1 MAGGVNFSDPSY
13 YARLDESD
21 DALFYQMPRLVIHVD
36 DHASNALAEYFVGAL
51 PTGGRVL
58 DLMSSYRS
66 HLMEHGGH
74 GDVIG
79 LGMNGMEL
87 NQNPAL
93 AASIIQDI
101 NKLPTLAFADAAFD
115 ACILSFSMQYLTSP
129 IAVLAEVAR
138 CLKPGGVFFTAYSNR
153 LFPTKAVAV
162 WRSGSDQQRA
172 QLIGQYLDETGAYDD
187 IQAQQL
193 VAIDSGFDP
202 LYVVSARKRS
212 A

>member
-1 MAGGVNFSDPSY
+1 MAFNPEY
-13 YARLDESD
+13 YARLDETD

-36 DHASNALAEYFVGAL
+36 DHASNALAEYFSGAL

-66 HLMEHGGH
+66 HLDTDAGH

-79 LGMNGMEL
+79 LGMNGAEL

-93 AASIIQDI
+93 AAGVVQDI
-101 NKLPTLAFADAAFD
+101 NKLPALPFADAAFD
-115 ACILSFSMQYLTSP
+115 ACILSFSMQYLTQP
-129 IAVLAEVAR
+129 IVVLAEVAR
-138 CLKPGGVFFTAYSNR
+138 CLKPGGTFFTSYSNR

-162 WRSGSDQQRA
+162 WRNSSDQQRA
-172 QLIGQYLDETGAYDD
+172 QLIGQYLYETGAYDD

-193 VAIDSGFDP
+193 VARDSGFDP
-202 LYVVSARKRS
+202 LYLVRGRKKEG
-212 A
+212 

>member
-1 MAGGVNFSDPSY
+1 VNFGDPSY
-13 YARLDESD
+13 YERVDESD

-36 DHASNALAEYFVGAL
+36 DHASNALAEYFAGVL
-51 PTGGRVL
+51 PAGGRVL

-66 HLMEHGGH
+66 HLLEDAGL

-79 LGMNGMEL
+79 LGMNGPEL
-87 NQNPAL
+87 IENPAL
-93 AASIIQDI
+93 AAGIIQDI
-101 NKLPTLAFADAAFD
+101 NKLPTLPFTDAAFD

-129 IAVLAEVAR
+129 IAVLADVAR
-138 CLKPGGVFFTAYSNR
+138 CLKPGGAFFTSYSNR

-162 WRSGSDQQRA
+162 WRSCSDQQRA
-172 QLIGQYLDETGAYDD
+172 QLIGQYLDETGGFED

-193 VAIDSGFDP
+193 VAADSGFDP
-202 LYVVSARKRS
+202 LYVVSGRKRS

>member
-1 MAGGVNFSDPSY
+1 MRCLVEINPEY

-36 DHASNALAEYFVGAL
+36 DHASGALAEYFAGAL

-66 HLMEHGGH
+66 HLLGHGGH
-74 GDVIG
+74 GDVTG
-79 LGMNGMEL
+79 LGMNGDEL
-87 NQNPAL
+87 RQNSAL
-93 AASIIQDI
+93 KSGLIQDI
-101 NKLPTLAFADAAFD
+101 NKLPNLPFADAAFD
-115 ACILSFSMQYLTSP
+115 ACILSFSMQYLIQP

-138 CLKPGGVFFTAYSNR
+138 CLVPGGVFFTSYSNR

-162 WRSGSDQQRA
+162 WRSCSDAQRA
-172 QLIGQYLDETGAYDD
+172 QLIGQYLNETGAYED
-187 IQAQQL
+187 IRAEQL
-193 VAIDSGFDP
+193 VDAASGHDP
-202 LYVVSARKRS
+202 LYVVVARKRS